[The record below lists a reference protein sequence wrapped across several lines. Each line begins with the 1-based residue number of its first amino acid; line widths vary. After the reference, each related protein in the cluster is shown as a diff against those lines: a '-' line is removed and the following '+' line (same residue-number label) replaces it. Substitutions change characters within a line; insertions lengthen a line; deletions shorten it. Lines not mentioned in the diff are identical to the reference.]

1 MGGSE
6 SKQSIFTI
14 ADLAA
19 EFGITPRAIRYYEE
33 MGLLSPQ
40 RSPETQQRLYDRR
53 DCARLKLILRGR
65 RFGFGLKE
73 IGELLDLYDVDTN
86 EAVQMRRAVE
96 YGDRHIAEIDE
107 MIRELEETKAE
118 MLEFRQRFDM
128 TLREMEARQQ
138 EGRGKGKRDQEQM

>member
-1 MGGSE
+1 ME
-6 SKQSIFTI
+6 ASKQTIYTI

-40 RSPETQQRLYDRR
+40 RSQETQQRLYSRSDR
-53 DCARLKLILRGR
+53 ARLKLILRGR

-73 IGELLDLYDVDTN
+73 IKELLDLYDVDTG
-86 EAVQMRRAVE
+86 EKEQMRRAIE

-107 MIRELEETKAE
+107 MIRELQETKEE
-118 MLEFRQRFDM
+118 MLEFRRRFERILAGEED
-128 TLREMEARQQ
+128 
-138 EGRGKGKRDQEQM
+138 GHS